1 MQYNPNKWQVKIKR
15 NDFMYTTQHSFPTES
30 SSQLLTEIHDLKKK
44 KSLNYSK
51 KKTKHNFFP
60 RSISPPWLKIHNALP
75 YTK

>member
-44 KSLNYSK
+44 KISK
-51 KKTKHNFFP
+51 
-60 RSISPPWLKIHNALP
+60 LQ
-75 YTK
+75 